1 MSHELNV
8 VLCTIEFLNDKQIVY
23 TKYMYTSYNFIVV
36 WYMSGNLLLF
46 VIAVKWQNSSY
57 VHLSKHNSFSLFQ
70 FHYTYGSFI
79 NILRSYSTAA
89 SVATI
94 TSADCYST

>member
-8 VLCTIEFLNDKQIVY
+8 VFCTIEFLNDKQMVY
-23 TKYMYTSYNFIVV
+23 TKYMYTFYKFIVV

-46 VIAVKWQNSSY
+46 VITVRWQNSNY

-70 FHYTYGSFI
+70 FLYDTPMVPLSIFYVLI
-79 NILRSYSTAA
+79 VLQQ
-89 SVATI
+89 VWQQ
-94 TSADCYST
+94 

>member
-36 WYMSGNLLLF
+36 
-46 VIAVKWQNSSY
+46 
-57 VHLSKHNSFSLFQ
+57 
-70 FHYTYGSFI
+70 
-79 NILRSYSTAA
+79 
-89 SVATI
+89 
-94 TSADCYST
+94 